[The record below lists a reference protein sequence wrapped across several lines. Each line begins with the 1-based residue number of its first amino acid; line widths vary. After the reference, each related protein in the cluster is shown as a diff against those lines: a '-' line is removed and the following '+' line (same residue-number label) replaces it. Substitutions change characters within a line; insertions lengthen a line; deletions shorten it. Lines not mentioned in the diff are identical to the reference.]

1 MSEVTAAIEAAVP
14 IADAWSLYFDP
25 ERWRSWADQF
35 DSTVSSDGYPE
46 VGGTLVWQSNA
57 AGRGRVAERVLAHE
71 ERRLHIV
78 SFEDPSTTGTLEVR
92 FEMAAAGPGG
102 DSRKT
107 RIEQRLD
114 YSLREGGPLT
124 AITDRLFI
132 RGQMRS
138 SLERSLADLRGELLA
153 AAA

>member
-1 MSEVTAAIEAAVP
+1 MG
-14 IADAWSLYFDP
+14 
-25 ERWRSWADQF
+25 RQF
-35 DSTVSSDGYPE
+35 DRTVSSDGYPE

-92 FEMAAAGPGG
+92 FEMAAAGRGG

-107 RIEQRLD
+107 RIGQRLD